1 MADELNKDAEF
12 GGKHKDEE
20 DPILVAQRYLNI
32 YHQIHIFNKERQDE
46 FDDSLLS
53 LSSDIRILLS
63 TLPGGSVLLE
73 HITELE
79 ETRGIISLMSQ
90 MDEKTTTKKS
100 KGSKKK
106 TQEEIAQ
113 EFASTPVFAETE
125 NSDNANAK
133 VSNVDPNFSSAILKM
148 LKQSE
153 DKHERDMRTLTEA
166 LIQSQENMA
175 NVLKEVLTETRQQ
188 QPVSL
193 HPAFQRQQEFVPSQT
208 FSQQEPPSYLQ
219 PLPEDE
225 NPVET
230 QNIRHSKPKLFSFT
244 KKLFTSHKAAGT
256 ARDIERPLNPYVDN
270 TPVSLDEIESDPVA
284 LDDEHKDEPQKLDIS
299 QDTAH
304 TETSSENSSENSD
317 WDWEYVDETPSDEKT
332 SQETFE
338 AEGKQEDDD
347 EWEYVEVPE
356 DDNLQNTND
365 SPIEDTAEKQIQET
379 INQEEPTDKAPDD
392 ESTAQNKEQDVQDV
406 LKDIEKQ
413 ISDVPSDNSS
423 QEQPDEQKD
432 DLSETS
438 ETSLYQD
445 NLIEQEAAPEPQAFE
460 DSAFTYDETPEYE
473 PGLESYQEPVFYN
486 QEQADEFLNPQ
497 QVQNDNQD
505 ASSSYQVFDE
515 SAPLEYDSLQGD
527 GYYQDGYAD
536 GNDQDVFVYDDGV
549 EPLPEGESA
558 GIDENLNP
566 LPESYAPISDDSS
579 LENALSN
586 DEKSELDASS
596 SEDASIDSLLN
607 DFANEVNNTDES
619 QETTKKNTKKGKNKN
634 KKATED

>member
-1 MADELNKDAEF
+1 MYAGISKENYEKCSSLMKEQLKEIVDGNITDQELNNAKNSLDSGILSQYDNIGSINNNLKSVVLF
-12 GGKHKDEE
+12 NMPSMEE
-20 DPILVAQRYLNI
+20 LEDVSRRLSDYLDD
-32 YHQIHIFNKERQDE
+32 YEDE

-90 MDEKTTTKKS
+90 MDEKTTTKSS

-256 ARDIERPLNPYVDN
+256 ARDIERPFNPYVDN

-284 LDDEHKDEPQKLDIS
+284 LDEEHKDEPQKLDIS

-304 TETSSENSSENSD
+304 TETSSENSD

-379 INQEEPTDKAPDD
+379 ISQEEPTDKAPDD
-392 ESTAQNKEQDVQDV
+392 ESNVQNKEQDVQDV

-413 ISDVPSDNSS
+413 ISDIPSDNSS
-423 QEQPDEQKD
+423 QEQPDEQKN

-460 DSAFTYDETPEYE
+460 DSAFTYC
-473 PGLESYQEPVFYN
+473 
-486 QEQADEFLNPQ
+486 
-497 QVQNDNQD
+497 
-505 ASSSYQVFDE
+505 
-515 SAPLEYDSLQGD
+515 
-527 GYYQDGYAD
+527 
-536 GNDQDVFVYDDGV
+536 
-549 EPLPEGESA
+549 
-558 GIDENLNP
+558 
-566 LPESYAPISDDSS
+566 
-579 LENALSN
+579 
-586 DEKSELDASS
+586 
-596 SEDASIDSLLN
+596 LL
-607 DFANEVNNTDES
+607 
-619 QETTKKNTKKGKNKN
+619 
-634 KKATED
+634 

>member
-90 MDEKTTTKKS
+90 MDEKTTTKSS

-284 LDDEHKDEPQKLDIS
+284 LDEEHKDEPQKLDIS

-304 TETSSENSSENSD
+304 TETSSENSD

-379 INQEEPTDKAPDD
+379 ISQEEPTDKAPDD
-392 ESTAQNKEQDVQDV
+392 ESNVQNKEQDVQDV

-423 QEQPDEQKD
+423 QEQPDEQKN

-497 QVQNDNQD
+497 QVQNDDQD

-527 GYYQDGYAD
+527 GYYQDGYVAGD
-536 GNDQDVFVYDDGV
+536 DQEAFVYDDGI
-549 EPLPEGESA
+549 EASPEEENT
-558 GIDENLNP
+558 GIDDNLNP
-566 LPESYAPISDDSS
+566 LPDSYAPISDDSS

-607 DFANEVNNTDES
+607 DFANEVNNTDEN

>member
-113 EFASTPVFAETE
+113 EFASTPVFAEAE

-284 LDDEHKDEPQKLDIS
+284 LDEEHKDEPQKLDIS

-304 TETSSENSSENSD
+304 TETSSENSD
-317 WDWEYVDETPSDEKT
+317 WDWEYVDETPSDEKP

-338 AEGKQEDDD
+338 AQGKQEDDD

-392 ESTAQNKEQDVQDV
+392 ESSAQNKEQDVQDV

-423 QEQPDEQKD
+423 QKQPDEQKN

-445 NLIEQEAAPEPQAFE
+445 NLIEQEPAPEPQAFE

-497 QVQNDNQD
+497 QVQNDDQD

-527 GYYQDGYAD
+527 GYYQDGYVD
-536 GNDQDVFVYDDGV
+536 GDDQEAFVYDDGV
-549 EPLPEGESA
+549 EPLPDEENA

>member
-1 MADELNKDAEF
+1 MKKKLSVFFRIMAVIA
-12 GGKHKDEE
+12 
-20 DPILVAQRYLNI
+20 
-32 YHQIHIFNKERQDE
+32 
-46 FDDSLLS
+46 
-53 LSSDIRILLS
+53 
-63 TLPGGSVLLE
+63 
-73 HITELE
+73 
-79 ETRGIISLMSQ
+79 GIISLMSQ

-208 FSQQEPPSYLQ
+208 FSQQETPSYLQ

-284 LDDEHKDEPQKLDIS
+284 LDEEHKDEPQNLDIS

-304 TETSSENSSENSD
+304 TETSSENSD
-317 WDWEYVDETPSDEKT
+317 WDWEYVDETPSDEKP

-379 INQEEPTDKAPDD
+379 ISQEEPTDKAPDD
-392 ESTAQNKEQDVQDV
+392 EASAQNKEQDVQDV

-423 QEQPDEQKD
+423 QEQPDEQKN

-497 QVQNDNQD
+497 QVQNDDQD

-527 GYYQDGYAD
+527 GDYQDGYVD
-536 GNDQDVFVYDDGV
+536 GDDQEAFVYDDGV
-549 EPLPEGESA
+549 EPLPEGENA